1 MKGLEMAWRGPRHL
15 ETGGARA
22 DFLKGAQP
30 DGEGS
35 FRQPCELAGRR
46 GGLAQSFQDP
56 ETPF

>member
-22 DFLKGAQP
+22 DFVKGAQP

-46 GGLAQSFQDP
+46 GGLA
-56 ETPF
+56 